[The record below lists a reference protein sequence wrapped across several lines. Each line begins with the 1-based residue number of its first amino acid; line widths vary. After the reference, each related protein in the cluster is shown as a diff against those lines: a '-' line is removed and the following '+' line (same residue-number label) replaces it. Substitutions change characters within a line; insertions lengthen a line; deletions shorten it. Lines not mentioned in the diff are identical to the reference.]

1 MPGDRRRML
10 TVRLI
15 LSTDFWD
22 EIAFLKLQISC
33 LLKYAINLYASH
45 NLFSITRPTKYI
57 EPSKYFLAS
66 YVKGNISQNKKIIFI
81 NDLIPG
87 RGTTKILGLL

>member
-1 MPGDRRRML
+1 MHGDRKRIL
-10 TVRLI
+10 SVRQN

-22 EIAFLKLQISC
+22 EVAFLKLQLSC

-45 NLFSITRPTKYI
+45 NLFSVIMPTKYI
-57 EPSKYFLAS
+57 EQVNLFLAS
-66 YVKGNISQNKKIIFI
+66 YMKGNISRNNKIILL

-87 RGTTKILGLL
+87 RGTTKILGLI